1 MEYGRYWDGR
11 EDPSGEH
18 FNYGRSGNLVPY
30 GIVNSRLEE
39 ADLYRMAIRQ
49 GFTLETR
56 SLDPEMTYPAQVFV
70 RERGS
75 LRRSRRNAVELTMED
90 TLPGF
95 KYYMDSFGKRSRY
108 GIQLPPPD
116 PTGRAWYAHDPIRIH
131 DRTTGE
137 IHERMGTHK
146 NLTRGRSWMEISWK
160 GKYIDL
166 EDLFNAE
173 MPDAPSQRCS
183 CRKPAKRRSTTKR
196 ARR

>member
-75 LRRSRRNAVELTMED
+75 SRRVTRSRRGEVEMASEFVM
-90 TLPGF
+90 PGF
-95 KYYMDSFGKRSRY
+95 KYQWDHLSRY
-108 GIQLPPPD
+108 GHTWPE
-116 PTGRAWYAHDPIRIH
+116 TGNWGVHNGGSFPMKIH
-131 DRTTGE
+131 DRLTGE
-137 IHERMGTHK
+137 IHTRMATYHSAGYQ
-146 NLTRGRSWMEISWK
+146 SWFQISWQ
-160 GKYIDL
+160 GKRIDL
-166 EDLFNAE
+166 DDLLAE
-173 MPDAPSQRCS
+173 NLPEAPSQRCA
-183 CRKPAKRRSTTKR
+183 CRAAPKRRTPSKR